1 MGLLLDTHVVLWWLA
16 DNPALPDEVKDQL
29 DHEPDAFVSAAT
41 IWEVAIKQAIG
52 KLPEPTG
59 LPELVRDSGFAQLP
73 ISAQH
78 AITAARLPLIHRDP
92 FDRMLVAQAQDE
104 NLTLVTGDP
113 RCQRYDVPILPVL
126 SPDRP
131 YPACSG
137 PSASDWMN
145 RSAPSQAPGK
155 CLRYPK

>member
-16 DNPALPDEVKDQL
+16 DDPALPAGIKDQL
-29 DHEPDAFVSAAT
+29 DREPDAFVSAAT

-52 KLPEPTG
+52 KLRGPAG

-92 FDRMLVAQAQDE
+92 FARMLVAQARDE
-104 NLTLVTGDP
+104 NLTLVTRDA
-113 RCQRYDVPILPVL
+113 RCRRYDVPVLAVL
-126 SPDRP
+126 SAGRP
-131 YPACSG
+131 HPARSG
-137 PSASDWMN
+137 PSATDSMN

-155 CLRYPK
+155 CRMYPK